1 MYEANLNW
9 LQYITYLNYLHSI
22 TQFTKYVIHVLR
34 AKITYLLDYQL
45 FKKSNKMLLLTKI
58 PGTLLQISKS

>member
-45 FKKSNKMLLLTKI
+45 KKKVTKCCF
-58 PGTLLQISKS
+58 

>member
-9 LQYITYLNYLHSI
+9 LQHITNLNYLHSI

-45 FKKSNKMLLLTKI
+45 KKKE
-58 PGTLLQISKS
+58 

>member
-9 LQYITYLNYLHSI
+9 LQHITNLNYLHSI
-22 TQFTKYVIHVLR
+22 TQFIKYVIHVLR

-45 FKKSNKMLLLTKI
+45 KKKSNKMLLLTKI
-58 PGTLLQISKS
+58 PGTLLQRSKS

>member
-9 LQYITYLNYLHSI
+9 LQHITNLNYLHSI

-34 AKITYLLDYQL
+34 AKNQLL
-45 FKKSNKMLLLTKI
+45 KKSNKMLLLTKI
-58 PGTLLQISKS
+58 PGTLLQRSKS